1 MGQPMAIRQI
11 FTRGKLA
18 ALLNLGLAEFVRGS
32 LLFFILPIYIRGI
45 LHFPAGIVG
54 YAMAVHYGLD
64 TSLRGPS
71 GWLADRFGE
80 RKVAVSALSVGWVGL
95 FLIARLHTDWSIISG
110 CGLLGIGMAAIW
122 PCVVSRVISG
132 LPPEANATA
141 MGGVMIA
148 WLLGVGS
155 GTVTMSIAL
164 GRHVASGFIALIV
177 IWLAGMMLAFLA
189 LQGYRAE
196 ARHRKRLGL
205 LDLIKSIGSV
215 KLLIPG
221 IFVQTFIMGIIM
233 PVFVLYTQYQLG
245 FSGRTYSAL
254 LITGGAAT
262 VLLQLPVGRMVD
274 RFGYKPFLLSGFG
287 ACGVL
292 LPVLSHARSEWQ
304 LFATIAGVGASYA
317 FILPAWNSV
326 LAHSVNE
333 RRRALMWGVFMTIE
347 GLGMALGPLVGA
359 RLWQDFQPSTPFV
372 VAGIILILMMLFY
385 AFVPIEHAFEG
396 SQANERGRRHGAKI

>member
-1 MGQPMAIRQI
+1 MAQSMAMRQI
-11 FTRGKLA
+11 FTQAKLA
-18 ALLNLGLAEFVRGS
+18 ALLNLGIAEFVRGS

-45 LHFPAGIVG
+45 LHFSAGVVG

-71 GWLADRFGE
+71 GWFADRLGQ
-80 RKVAVSALSVGWVGL
+80 RKVAVTALTIGWVGL
-95 FLIARLHTDWSIISG
+95 FFLARLHTDWSVILG
-110 CGLLGIGMAAIW
+110 CGLLGVGMAAVW
-122 PCVVSRVISG
+122 PCVVSRVTSE
-132 LPPEANATA
+132 LPPEANATV

-155 GTVTMSIAL
+155 GTVTMSLTL
-164 GRHVASGFIALIV
+164 GRHVQSGFIALV
-177 IWLAGMMLAFLA
+177 LIWLSGMVLSFFSM
-189 LQGYRAE
+189 QGYRVE
-196 ARHRKRLGL
+196 HHHRKRMGFHAIVRSVIL
-205 LDLIKSIGSV
+205 V

-221 IFVQTFIMGIIM
+221 IFVQTFIMGILM

-245 FSGRTYSAL
+245 LSGGTYSAL

-274 RFGYKPFLLSGFG
+274 KFGFRPFLLFGFG

-292 LPVLSHARSEWQ
+292 LMILSHARSEWE
-304 LFATIAGVGASYA
+304 LFTVIAGVGASYA

-333 RRRALMWGVFMTIE
+333 LRRALMWGVFMTIE

-359 RLWQDFQPSTPFV
+359 RLWQDFRPTTPFW
-372 VAGIILILMMLFY
+372 VAGIILLLMMLFY
-385 AFVPIEHAFEG
+385 GFIRVERAFETG
-396 SQANERGRRHGAKI
+396 MSRERRE